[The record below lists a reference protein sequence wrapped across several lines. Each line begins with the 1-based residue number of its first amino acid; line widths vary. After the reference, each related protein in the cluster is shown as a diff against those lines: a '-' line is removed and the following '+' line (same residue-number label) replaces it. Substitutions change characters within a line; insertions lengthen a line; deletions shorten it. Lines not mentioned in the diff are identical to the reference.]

1 MKKYEIVVV
10 VIVRV
15 GELRLLDM
23 FKWRDVS
30 QLFVSFD
37 SHLHGKKF
45 RPFSTTS
52 I

>member
-23 FKWRDVS
+23 FKWRHMS
-30 QLFVSFD
+30 QLFV